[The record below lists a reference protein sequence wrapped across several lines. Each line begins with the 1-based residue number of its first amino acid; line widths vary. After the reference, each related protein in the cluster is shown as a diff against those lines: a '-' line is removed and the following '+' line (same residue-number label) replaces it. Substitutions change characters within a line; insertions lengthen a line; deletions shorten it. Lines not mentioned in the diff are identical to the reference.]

1 MGGPNSLGCIL
12 RKFMGKSDDI
22 YWQQWQKLL
31 EAAANFQELLT
42 GSVMI
47 GGRAAAVHLKH
58 RYSFDA
64 DHILFDLKENYEE
77 VLDFLEGR
85 DDWETARIHPPKLI
99 LGNFQGVETGIRQL
113 RRNRPLETEQI
124 HITGKSLTI
133 PTLPEM
139 IRTKGWMIVSRNA
152 TRDHIDFAALAKH
165 MGLDDTVDVLSDFDD
180 FYSDL
185 IRGSQASP
193 IVQLI
198 RQLAEPKPGDL
209 EQIDLSQYKGIQPPF
224 DSWDYIEKICEE
236 ISVELGDRL

>member
-1 MGGPNSLGCIL
+1 M
-12 RKFMGKSDDI
+12 KKSEDI
-22 YWQQWQKLL
+22 YWQQWQKLI
-31 EAAANFQELLT
+31 ETAANFQELLT

-47 GGRAAAVHLKH
+47 GGSAVALHLKH

-64 DHILFDLKENYEE
+64 DHILFDLEENYEE

-85 DDWETARIHPPKLI
+85 DDWKTARINPPKLI

-124 HITGKSLTI
+124 QIEGKVLTI

-139 IRTKGWMIVSRNA
+139 IRTKGWMIISRNA
-152 TRDHIDFAALAKH
+152 TRDYIDFAALANHIGIIK
-165 MGLDDTVDVLSDFDD
+165 TTEVLSNFDN

-185 IRGSQASP
+185 IRGSQALP

-198 RQLAEPKPGDL
+198 RQLAEPKPGDFD
-209 EQIDLSQYKGIQPPF
+209 QIDLSLYKGIQPPF
-224 DSWDYIEKICEE
+224 DSWEFIQKICEK
-236 ISVELGDRL
+236 ISVELGDRI

>member
-1 MGGPNSLGCIL
+1 
-12 RKFMGKSDDI
+12 MGKSDKL
-22 YWQQWQKLL
+22 YWQRWQKLL
-31 EAAANFQELLT
+31 EAAANFQELLI

-47 GGRAAAVHLKH
+47 GDSAAAVHLKH

-64 DHILFDLKENYEE
+64 DHILSDLKENYEE

-124 HITGKSLTI
+124 HITGKSLTT
-133 PTLPEM
+133 PTVPEM
-139 IRTKGWMIVSRNA
+139 IRTKGWMIISRNA
-152 TRDHIDFAALAKH
+152 TRDYIDFAALAEH
-165 MGLDDTVDVLSDFDD
+165 MGIEDTVEVLIDFDG

-209 EQIDLSQYKGIQPPF
+209 EQIDLSQYKGLKPPF
-224 DSWDYIEKICEE
+224 DSWDYIANICEE

>member
-1 MGGPNSLGCIL
+1 MENN
-12 RKFMGKSDDI
+12 DDI
-22 YWQQWQKLL
+22 YWQRWQKLL

-47 GGRAAAVHLKH
+47 GGSAAAVHLKH

-64 DHILFDLKENYEE
+64 DHILSDLKENYEE
-77 VLDFLEGR
+77 VLDFLESR

-99 LGNFQGVETGIRQL
+99 LGNFQGVETGVRQL

-139 IRTKGWMIVSRNA
+139 IQTKGWMIVSRNA
-152 TRDHIDFAALAKH
+152 TRDYIDFAALAKH
-165 MGLDDTVDVLSDFDD
+165 MGIEDTVEVLIDFDD

-209 EQIDLSQYKGIQPPF
+209 ERIDLSRYKGIQPPF
-224 DSWDYIEKICEE
+224 DSWDYIVKIGEE

>member
-1 MGGPNSLGCIL
+1 
-12 RKFMGKSDDI
+12 MGKNDDI

-47 GGRAAAVHLKH
+47 GDSAAAVHLKH

-64 DHILFDLKENYEE
+64 DHILFDLRENYEE

-99 LGNFQGVETGIRQL
+99 LGNFQGVETGVRQL

-124 HITGKSLTI
+124 YITGKSLTI

-152 TRDHIDFAALAKH
+152 TRDFIDFTALAKH
-165 MGLDDTVDVLSDFDD
+165 MGIEDTVEVLIDFDD

-224 DSWDYIEKICEE
+224 DSWDYIVKICEE
-236 ISVELGDRL
+236 ISVELADRL

>member
-1 MGGPNSLGCIL
+1 
-12 RKFMGKSDDI
+12 MGKSDDI
-22 YWQQWQKLL
+22 YWQRWQKLL
-31 EAAANFQELLT
+31 EAAANLQELLI

-47 GGRAAAVHLKH
+47 GGSAAAVHLKH

-64 DHILFDLKENYEE
+64 DHILSDLKENYEE

-99 LGNFQGVETGIRQL
+99 LGNFQGVETGVRQL

-124 HITGKSLTI
+124 DIAGKVLTT
-133 PTLPEM
+133 PTLAEM
-139 IRTKGWMIVSRNA
+139 IRTKGWMIISRNA
-152 TRDHIDFAALAKH
+152 TRDYIDFAALAEH
-165 MGLDDTVDVLSDFDD
+165 MGIEDTVEVLIDFDG

-209 EQIDLSQYKGIQPPF
+209 EQIDLSQYKGLKPPF
-224 DSWDYIEKICEE
+224 DSWDYIANICEE

>member
-1 MGGPNSLGCIL
+1 MGNN
-12 RKFMGKSDDI
+12 DDI
-22 YWQQWQKLL
+22 YWRQWQKLL

-47 GGRAAAVHLKH
+47 GGSAAAVHLKH
-58 RYSFDA
+58 RFSFDA
-64 DHILFDLKENYEE
+64 DHILSDLKENYEE

-99 LGNFQGVETGIRQL
+99 LGNFQGVETGVRQL
-113 RRNRPLETEQI
+113 RRNRPLETQQI
-124 HITGKSLTI
+124 HITGKSLTT
-133 PTLPEM
+133 PTVPEM

-152 TRDHIDFAALAKH
+152 TRDYIDFAALAKH
-165 MGLDDTVDVLSDFDD
+165 IGFEDTVDILIDFYE

-209 EQIDLSQYKGIQPPF
+209 EQIDISQYKGIQPPF
-224 DSWDYIEKICEE
+224 DSWDYIVKICEQ
-236 ISVELGDRL
+236 ISVELGGRL

>member
-1 MGGPNSLGCIL
+1 
-12 RKFMGKSDDI
+12 MGKSDDI
-22 YWQQWQKLL
+22 YWQRWQKLL

-47 GGRAAAVHLKH
+47 GGSAAAVHLKH

-64 DHILFDLKENYEE
+64 DHILSDLKEHYEE

-85 DDWETARIHPPKLI
+85 DDWETARINPPKLI
-99 LGNFQGVETGIRQL
+99 LGNFQGIETGVRQL
-113 RRNRPLETEQI
+113 RRNRVLETEQI
-124 HITGKSLTI
+124 HITGKSLTT

-152 TRDHIDFAALAKH
+152 TRDYIDFAALANH
-165 MGLDDTVDVLSDFDD
+165 MGIKNTVEILIDFDD

-198 RQLAEPKPGDL
+198 RQLVEPKPGDL

-224 DSWDYIEKICEE
+224 DSWTFIVKICEE

>member
-1 MGGPNSLGCIL
+1 MENN
-12 RKFMGKSDDI
+12 DDI
-22 YWQQWQKLL
+22 YWQRWQKLL

-47 GGRAAAVHLKH
+47 GGSAAAVHLKH

-64 DHILFDLKENYEE
+64 DHILSDLTENYEE

-99 LGNFQGVETGIRQL
+99 LGNFQGVETGVRQL

-124 HITGKSLTI
+124 QITGKSLTI

-139 IRTKGWMIVSRNA
+139 IQTKGWMIVSRNA
-152 TRDHIDFAALAKH
+152 TRDYIDFAALAKH
-165 MGLDDTVDVLSDFDD
+165 MGIEDTVEILIDFDD
-180 FYSDL
+180 FYSEL

-209 EQIDLSQYKGIQPPF
+209 ERIDLSRYKGIQPPF
-224 DSWDYIEKICEE
+224 DSWDYIVKICEE